1 MFTSSRSGRR
11 LLLPALAVALAAGV
25 AFAFFQGTRATA
37 RVKAANRDTAIDAVT
52 GSVVVD
58 AEGGFK
64 ELRSEAAG
72 KVVTAILRPGTHF
85 RKGEVLVQLDTTE
98 LDRQISETRR
108 KHGTD
113 KARARLLL
121 ENNPERKVAE
131 ERLATARRL
140 FELGNA
146 PEEEVKGL
154 QRALDEI
161 DRRLRLTEF
170 DDRKGDDDFK
180 VAMEALELQR
190 ERMRVTA
197 PFDGTIHNTGA
208 LTWEGAL
215 INAGQPVALVFSRKR
230 IVIAK
235 ISEESFGR
243 VKLGQGARIRLLT
256 YGTQNFDATVSELLP
271 AADDAQRF
279 TVHLDVKADPELLRP
294 LSTGEVTI
302 TVDSVP
308 DQIMVLRRSLFDGNK
323 VLVVRDGRVERRTLE
338 VGYVSLNNAQVKRG
352 LAVGELVI
360 VDQLE
365 DFREGQRVKVE
376 VAF

>member
-302 TVDSVP
+302 TVDSAP

>member
-1 MFTSSRSGRR
+1 
-11 LLLPALAVALAAGV
+11 
-25 AFAFFQGTRATA
+25 
-37 RVKAANRDTAIDAVT
+37 
-52 GSVVVD
+52 
-58 AEGGFK
+58 
-64 ELRSEAAG
+64 
-72 KVVTAILRPGTHF
+72 
-85 RKGEVLVQLDTTE
+85 
-98 LDRQISETRR
+98 
-108 KHGTD
+108 
-113 KARARLLL
+113 
-121 ENNPERKVAE
+121 
-131 ERLATARRL
+131 
-140 FELGNA
+140 
-146 PEEEVKGL
+146 
-154 QRALDEI
+154 
-161 DRRLRLTEF
+161 
-170 DDRKGDDDFK
+170 
-180 VAMEALELQR
+180 
-190 ERMRVTA
+190 MRVTA

-279 TVHLDVKADPELLRP
+279 TVYLDVKADPELLRP

-308 DQIMVLRRSLFDGNK
+308 DQMMILRRSLFDGNK
-323 VLVVRDGRVERRTLE
+323 VWVVRDGRVERRTLE

-365 DFREGQRVKVE
+365 EFREGQRVKVE
-376 VAF
+376 VTF

>member
-294 LSTGEVTI
+294 LSSGEVTI

-308 DQIMVLRRSLFDGNK
+308 DQIMILRRSLFDGNK

>member
-25 AFAFFQGTRATA
+25 AFAFFEGTRATA

-121 ENNPERKVAE
+121 ENNPERRVAE

-294 LSTGEVTI
+294 LSSGEVTI

-308 DQIMVLRRSLFDGNK
+308 DQIMILRRSLFDGNK

-352 LAVGELVI
+352 LALGELVI

>member
-1 MFTSSRSGRR
+1 MSTSPRSGRR
-11 LLLPALAVALAAGV
+11 LLLLTLVVALAAGG
-25 AFAFFQGTRATA
+25 AFAFFQGARATA

-72 KVVTAILRPGTHF
+72 KVVTANLRPGTHF
-85 RKGEVLVQLDTTE
+85 RKGDVLVQLDTTE

-154 QRALDEI
+154 RRALDEI

-243 VKLGQGARIRLLT
+243 VKLGQSARIRLLT

-279 TVHLDVKADPELLRP
+279 TVYLDVKADPELLRP

-302 TVDSVP
+302 TVESVP

-365 DFREGQRVKVE
+365 EFREGQRVKVE
-376 VAF
+376 VTF

>member
-1 MFTSSRSGRR
+1 MSTSPRSGRR
-11 LLLPALAVALAAGV
+11 LLLLTLVVALAAGG
-25 AFAFFQGTRATA
+25 AFAFFQGARATA

-72 KVVTAILRPGTHF
+72 KVVTANLRPGTHF
-85 RKGEVLVQLDTTE
+85 RKGDVLVQLDTTE

-154 QRALDEI
+154 RRALDEI

-243 VKLGQGARIRLLT
+243 VKLGQSARIRLLT

-279 TVHLDVKADPELLRP
+279 TVYLDVKADPELLRP

-302 TVDSVP
+302 TVESVP

-365 DFREGQRVKVE
+365 ECREGQRVKVE
-376 VAF
+376 VTF

>member
-25 AFAFFQGTRATA
+25 AFAFFEGTRATA

-121 ENNPERKVAE
+121 ENNPERRVAE

-352 LAVGELVI
+352 LALGELVI

>member
-1 MFTSSRSGRR
+1 
-11 LLLPALAVALAAGV
+11 
-25 AFAFFQGTRATA
+25 
-37 RVKAANRDTAIDAVT
+37 
-52 GSVVVD
+52 
-58 AEGGFK
+58 
-64 ELRSEAAG
+64 
-72 KVVTAILRPGTHF
+72 
-85 RKGEVLVQLDTTE
+85 VLVQLDTTE

-108 KHGTD
+108 KHDTD

-180 VAMEALELQR
+180 VAREALELQR

-243 VKLGQGARIRLLT
+243 VKLGQSARIRLLT

-279 TVHLDVKADPELLRP
+279 TVYLDVKADPELLRP

-352 LAVGELVI
+352 LTVGELVI

-365 DFREGQRVKVE
+365 EFREGQRVKVE
-376 VAF
+376 VTF

>member
-1 MFTSSRSGRR
+1 
-11 LLLPALAVALAAGV
+11 
-25 AFAFFQGTRATA
+25 
-37 RVKAANRDTAIDAVT
+37 
-52 GSVVVD
+52 
-58 AEGGFK
+58 
-64 ELRSEAAG
+64 
-72 KVVTAILRPGTHF
+72 
-85 RKGEVLVQLDTTE
+85 
-98 LDRQISETRR
+98 
-108 KHGTD
+108 
-113 KARARLLL
+113 
-121 ENNPERKVAE
+121 
-131 ERLATARRL
+131 
-140 FELGNA
+140 
-146 PEEEVKGL
+146 
-154 QRALDEI
+154 
-161 DRRLRLTEF
+161 
-170 DDRKGDDDFK
+170 
-180 VAMEALELQR
+180 
-190 ERMRVTA
+190 VTA

-243 VKLGQGARIRLLT
+243 VKLGQSARIRLLT

-279 TVHLDVKADPELLRP
+279 TVYLDVKADPELLRP

-352 LAVGELVI
+352 LTVGELVI

-365 DFREGQRVKVE
+365 EFREGQRVKVE
-376 VAF
+376 VTF

>member
-25 AFAFFQGTRATA
+25 AFAFFEGTRATA

>member
-1 MFTSSRSGRR
+1 
-11 LLLPALAVALAAGV
+11 
-25 AFAFFQGTRATA
+25 
-37 RVKAANRDTAIDAVT
+37 
-52 GSVVVD
+52 
-58 AEGGFK
+58 
-64 ELRSEAAG
+64 
-72 KVVTAILRPGTHF
+72 
-85 RKGEVLVQLDTTE
+85 
-98 LDRQISETRR
+98 
-108 KHGTD
+108 
-113 KARARLLL
+113 
-121 ENNPERKVAE
+121 
-131 ERLATARRL
+131 
-140 FELGNA
+140 
-146 PEEEVKGL
+146 VKGL

-170 DDRKGDDDFK
+170 DDRKGDADFK

-243 VKLGQGARIRLLT
+243 VKLGQSARIRLLT

-279 TVHLDVKADPELLRP
+279 TVYLDVKADPELLRP

-352 LAVGELVI
+352 LTVGELVI

-365 DFREGQRVKVE
+365 EFREGQRVKVE
-376 VAF
+376 VTF

>member
-1 MFTSSRSGRR
+1 MSTSPRRGRR
-11 LLLPALAVALAAGV
+11 LLLLALVVALAAGG
-25 AFAFFQGTRATA
+25 AFVFLQGARATA

-64 ELRSEAAG
+64 ELKSEAAG
-72 KVVTAILRPGTHF
+72 KVVTANLRPGTHF
-85 RKGEVLVQLDTTE
+85 RKGDVLVQLDTTE
-98 LDRQISETRR
+98 LDRQIAETRR
-108 KHGTD
+108 KHETD

-121 ENNPERKVAE
+121 ENNPERRVAE

-146 PEEEVKGL
+146 PEEEVKGI

-170 DDRKGDDDFK
+170 DDRKGDADFK

-279 TVHLDVKADPELLRP
+279 TVYLDVKADPEQLRP

-323 VLVVRDGRVERRTLE
+323 VLVVRDGQVERRTVE

-365 DFREGQRVKVE
+365 EFREGQRVKVE
-376 VAF
+376 VTF

>member
-25 AFAFFQGTRATA
+25 AFAFFEGTRATA

-294 LSTGEVTI
+294 LSSGEVTI

-352 LAVGELVI
+352 LALGELVI